1 MDKVEKTLE
10 GQKDS
15 IDITGKTK
23 AASNHKS
30 TSVEQVLIDSSLRT
44 GNEIQST
51 YLNGV
56 PGEYCILVMRQKSLL
71 RTGIRTRDEDSGILM
86 LDPKYPGPPIKVSES
101 GRGLG
106 YLRSGGR
113 ENLGLFEDR
122 TLQLSEAAGEQKL
135 PLGTPSCGSTK
146 RRMFCK

>member
-1 MDKVEKTLE
+1 MDKVEKTPE

-51 YLNGV
+51 FLNGV

-86 LDPKYPGPPIKVSES
+86 LDPKYPGPPIKVSDS

-113 ENLGLFEDR
+113 GAPGWLSRLSVR
-122 TLQLSEAAGEQKL
+122 LQLRSRSRGPSVRAPRRA
-135 PLGTPSCGSTK
+135 LG
-146 RRMFCK
+146 